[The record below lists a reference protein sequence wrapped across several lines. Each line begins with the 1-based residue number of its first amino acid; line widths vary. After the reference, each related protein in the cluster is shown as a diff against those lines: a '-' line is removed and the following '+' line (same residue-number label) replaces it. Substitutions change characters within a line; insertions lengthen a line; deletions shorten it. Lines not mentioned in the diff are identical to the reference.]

1 MCSVRHFP
9 LTGAMDK
16 TSSPAAGFTLKSE
29 ENHSPNCRQD
39 KQALIFC
46 SLTSSERRIL
56 YPDKTALHDSI
67 YLFIFCPWK
76 TYEQADVTQT
86 NCQSK
91 DKLFMLS
98 RIAALVYLSFK
109 ESTLLY
115 WNISRRGRFQLILFT
130 ADWSFVGNSKKH
142 EAFLTVFLVQK
153 KSFCFL
159 KI

>member
-67 YLFIFCPWK
+67 YLFIFAHEKHMSKQTLSKQIANQKINYSCRAESRRLFIWALK
-76 TYEQADVTQT
+76 T
-86 NCQSK
+86 
-91 DKLFMLS
+91 LS
-98 RIAALVYLSFK
+98 C
-109 ESTLLY
+109 
-115 WNISRRGRFQLILFT
+115 WNISQRGRFQLILFT
-130 ADWSFVGNSKKH
+130 ADWSFVGNPKKH
-142 EAFLTVFLVQK
+142 KAFQLFVLYRQYF
-153 KSFCFL
+153 
-159 KI
+159 

>member
-1 MCSVRHFP
+1 MCSVRLFFS
-9 LTGAMDK
+9 LTGTMKDK

-29 ENHSPNCRQD
+29 EKHSPNCRQD

-56 YPDKTALHDSI
+56 YPDKTTLHDSI
-67 YLFIFCPWK
+67 YFFYFFLPMK
-76 TYEQADVTQT
+76 TYEQADVKQT

-98 RIAALVYLSFK
+98 WISALVYLSFK
-109 ESTLLY
+109 SSALSY

-130 ADWSFVGNSKKH
+130 ADWSFVEKSKNQK
-142 EAFLTVFLVQK
+142 AFRLFVL
-153 KSFCFL
+153 L
-159 KI
+159 